1 MTADLRF
8 ALLGPVRAW
17 RGQAELDL
25 GAPQQRSILA
35 ALLLAEGRQVPIG
48 ALIDGLWAADPPRTA
63 AGTVRTYV
71 SRLRRVLGRATGAG
85 PSGYPASGPDGLPE
99 GRPGALA
106 DGLRDSLPG
115 GLPDRLPDGLIESA
129 GDGYRLAQGGF
140 GLDLDTF
147 VRLTGKARASH
158 ADPGQ
163 AVRLL
168 RQALALW
175 QGEPLAGLPGRLAE
189 SQRDRLA
196 ELRMAALEE
205 RLALD
210 IELGGHGAAAAE
222 LPELLA
228 GDPLRE
234 RLTELLMLALYRSGR
249 QAGAL
254 AAFGV
259 TQRRLAD
266 DLGIDP
272 GPGLR
277 ALHAG
282 ILRMDA
288 GLTAAAPAV
297 TVPAVTP
304 LRTGPDRRPRRHRPG
319 LRWCARPA
327 GGRVTLVAHQTRPAS
342 VPVIP
347 VAPVAVPVPEVRPG

>member
-1 MTADLRF
+1 MTADVRF

-17 RGQAELDL
+17 RGQTELDL
-25 GAPQQRSILA
+25 GSPQQRSVLA

-71 SRLRRVLGRATGAG
+71 SRLRRVLGRAPGAG
-85 PSGYPASGPDGLPE
+85 
-99 GRPGALA
+99 LA
-106 DGLRDSLPG
+106 G
-115 GLPDRLPDGLIESA
+115 GLPDGLIESA
-129 GDGYRLAQGGF
+129 GDGYRLARGGL

-147 VRLTGKARASH
+147 VLLTGKARASH
-158 ADPGQ
+158 AD
-163 AVRLL
+163 AAWAARLL

-175 QGEPLAGLPGRLAE
+175 QGEALAGLPGRLAE

-210 IELGGHGAAAAE
+210 IKLGGHGAAAAE

-249 QAGAL
+249 QADAL

-277 ALHAG
+277 TLHEG
-282 ILRMDA
+282 ILRMDV
-288 GLTAAAPAV
+288 GLAAAPPAAP
-297 TVPAVTP
+297 VPAVAYMRARP
-304 LRTGPDRRPRRHRPG
+304 GRRPRRHRSG
-319 LRWCARPA
+319 LRWCARGESVA
-327 GGRVTLVAHQTRPAS
+327 GGLQ
-342 VPVIP
+342 
-347 VAPVAVPVPEVRPG
+347 APAVPMRPPCPAVSYG

>member
-1 MTADLRF
+1 
-8 ALLGPVRAW
+8 V
-17 RGQAELDL
+17 
-25 GAPQQRSILA
+25 LA

-85 PSGYPASGPDGLPE
+85 
-99 GRPGALA
+99 LA
-106 DGLRDSLPG
+106 DG
-115 GLPDRLPDGLIESA
+115 LPDGLIESA
-129 GDGYRLAQGGF
+129 GDGYRLARGGF
-140 GLDLDTF
+140 GLDLDSF
-147 VRLTGKARASH
+147 VLLTGKARASH
-158 ADPGQ
+158 ADP
-163 AVRLL
+163 ARAARLL
-168 RQALALW
+168 RQALDLW
-175 QGEPLAGLPGRLAE
+175 QGEALAGLPGRLAE

-196 ELRMAALEE
+196 ELRTAALEE

-210 IELGGHGAAAAE
+210 IELGRHGAAAAE

-249 QAGAL
+249 QADAL

-272 GPGLR
+272 GQGLR
-277 ALHAG
+277 TLHEG

-288 GLTAAAPAV
+288 SLAAAP
-297 TVPAVTP
+297 PAVPVTP
-304 LRTGPDRRPRRHRPG
+304 VTAGPGRRPRRHQSSV
-319 LRWCARPA
+319 RWCVRPA
-327 GGRVTLVAHQTRPAS
+327 GGRVALVTHGIRPT
-342 VPVIP
+342 
-347 VAPVAVPVPEVRPG
+347 VAPALAPAVAPTLAPAPPVRAG

>member
-17 RGQAELDL
+17 RGQTELDL
-25 GAPQQRSILA
+25 GAPQQRSVLA

-71 SRLRRVLGRATGAG
+71 SRLRRVLGRATG
-85 PSGYPASGPDGLPE
+85 DGLTGGPAE
-99 GRPGALA
+99 LA
-106 DGLRDSLPG
+106 D
-115 GLPDRLPDGLIESA
+115 GLPDRLLDGLIESA
-129 GDGYRLAQGGF
+129 GDGYRLARGDF
-140 GLDLDTF
+140 GLDLDSF
-147 VRLTGKARASH
+147 VLLTGKARASH
-158 ADPGQ
+158 ADP
-163 AVRLL
+163 ARAARLL

-175 QGEPLAGLPGRLAE
+175 QGEALAGLPGRLAE

-196 ELRMAALEE
+196 DLRMAALEE

-210 IELGGHGAAAAE
+210 IELGRPGAAAAE

-249 QAGAL
+249 QADAL

-277 ALHAG
+277 TLHEA
-282 ILRMDA
+282 ILRMDVSLVPPPA
-288 GLTAAAPAV
+288 APVAAVHGGPGPAAAAAPVQSALV
-297 TVPAVTP
+297 RAA
-304 LRTGPDRRPRRHRPG
+304 RGRPG
-319 LRWCARPA
+319 HPGHPRAPA
-327 GGRVTLVAHQTRPAS
+327 GRD
-342 VPVIP
+342 
-347 VAPVAVPVPEVRPG
+347 PGHGSGAAAAGGVSQ

>member
-17 RGQAELDL
+17 RGQTELDL
-25 GAPQQRSILA
+25 GAPQQRSVLA
-35 ALLLAEGRQVPIG
+35 ALLLAEGRQIPIG

-71 SRLRRVLGRATGAG
+71 SRVRRVLGRATEAG
-85 PSGYPASGPDGLPE
+85 PGGGPASGP
-99 GRPGALA
+99 
-106 DGLRDSLPG
+106 G
-115 GLPDRLPDGLIESA
+115 GLPAGLPDGLIESA
-129 GDGYRLAQGGF
+129 GDGYRLVQGGF

-147 VRLTGKARASH
+147 VLLTGKARASH

-163 AVRLL
+163 AARLL

-234 RLTELLMLALYRSGR
+234 RLTELLVLALYRSGR
-249 QAGAL
+249 QADAL
-254 AAFGV
+254 AAFGA

-277 ALHAG
+277 TLHEG
-282 ILRMDA
+282 ILRMDTR
-288 GLTAAAPAV
+288 LAAAPPPAPARALAPV
-297 TVPAVTP
+297 TS
-304 LRTGPDRRPRRHRPG
+304 GPGRGPRRHRSG
-319 LRWCARPA
+319 LRWCARA
-327 GGRVTLVAHQTRPAS
+327 TGGRAALISHQTRP
-342 VPVIP
+342 P
-347 VAPVAVPVPEVRPG
+347 VAPVVTVVPVASAAPVPEVRAG

>member
-17 RGQAELDL
+17 RGQTELDL
-25 GAPQQRSILA
+25 GAPQQRSVLA

-48 ALIDGLWAADPPRTA
+48 ALVDGLWAADPPRTA

-71 SRLRRVLGRATGAG
+71 SRLRRVL
-85 PSGYPASGPDGLPE
+85 ASGPGGGLA
-99 GRPGALA
+99 GG
-106 DGLRDSLPG
+106 PG
-115 GLPDRLPDGLIESA
+115 GGLIESA
-129 GDGYRLAQGGF
+129 GDGSRRAQSGSGLA
-140 GLDLDTF
+140 LDTF
-147 VRLTGKARASH
+147 VLLTGKARASH
-158 ADPGQ
+158 AEP
-163 AVRLL
+163 ARAARLL

-175 QGEPLAGLPGRLAE
+175 QGEALAGLPGRLAE

-210 IELGGHGAAAAE
+210 IELGGHGVAAAE

-249 QAGAL
+249 QADAL

-277 ALHAG
+277 TLHQG

-288 GLTAAAPAV
+288 SLAAAAPVAPVDPAASGAV
-297 TVPAVTP
+297 RGAGVAG
-304 LRTGPDRRPRRHRPG
+304 LGRRVRRHQSG
-319 LRWCARPA
+319 LRWC
-327 GGRVTLVAHQTRPAS
+327 
-342 VPVIP
+342 
-347 VAPVAVPVPEVRPG
+347 VR

>member
-1 MTADLRF
+1 MTEDLRF
-8 ALLGPVRAW
+8 TLLGPVRAW
-17 RGQAELDL
+17 HGETELDL
-25 GAPQQRSILA
+25 GAPQQRSVLA

-71 SRLRRVLGRATGAG
+71 SRLRRVLGRGA
-85 PSGYPASGPDGLPE
+85 
-99 GRPGALA
+99 
-106 DGLRDSLPG
+106 
-115 GLPDRLPDGLIESA
+115 DGLIESA
-129 GDGYRLAQGGF
+129 GDGYLLTRGGF

-147 VRLTGKARASH
+147 VLLTGKARASH
-158 ADPGQ
+158 ADPAQ
-163 AVRLL
+163 AARLL

-175 QGEPLAGLPGRLAE
+175 QGEPLAGLPGRYAE

-196 ELRMAALEE
+196 ELRMTALEE

-222 LPELLA
+222 LPGLLA

-249 QAGAL
+249 QADAL

-272 GPGLR
+272 GPALR
-277 ALHAG
+277 TLHG
-282 ILRMDA
+282 RILRMDA
-288 GLTAAAPAV
+288 SLAAPPAPPVSVLTTMAV
-297 TVPAVTP
+297 A
-304 LRTGPDRRPRRHRPG
+304 RRPRRHQSG
-319 LRWCARPA
+319 LRWCARA
-327 GGRVTLVAHQTRPAS
+327 GRGRVALVAHPVARP
-342 VPVIP
+342 VTPVVP
-347 VAPVAVPVPEVRPG
+347 VAPVPEMRAG